1 MMDEAMMIKIKNR
14 ISKLNKVY
22 NGIEIEFINESQF
35 YLIRVTNLKTGKSK
49 LISLD
54 ELNTAYD
61 RMMTFVKVV

>member
-1 MMDEAMMIKIKNR
+1 MMDAVMIRKIENR
-14 ISKLNKVY
+14 VSKLNKIY
-22 NGIEIEFINESQF
+22 KGIEIEFINESQF

-61 RMMTFVKVV
+61 RMMSFVKVV